1 MLIPFY
7 IMNSRNNEIAMDRVP
22 YKKLIRQVF
31 ASNASQIEVTST
43 TCVGLN
49 SAYQILDKYLND
61 FLSSSHPPTLIHLQS
76 SFTTAE
82 MRASVPALQN
92 LPIMR
97 QDLNLMNSRVQDLT
111 WRKDVAM
118 NAITAFYQSFDDFA
132 DRLRCARYAEIPLG
146 NLATDLGVQLNDVS
160 FGRLL
165 LANRHILWSSPE
177 NMPDLGNHDIK
188 GIIHR

>member
-1 MLIPFY
+1 M
-7 IMNSRNNEIAMDRVP
+7 A
-22 YKKLIRQVF
+22 
-31 ASNASQIEVTST
+31 
-43 TCVGLN
+43 
-49 SAYQILDKYLND
+49 
-61 FLSSSHPPTLIHLQS
+61 
-76 SFTTAE
+76 
-82 MRASVPALQN
+82 
-92 LPIMR
+92 
-97 QDLNLMNSRVQDLT
+97 
-111 WRKDVAM
+111 KDVAM

-188 GIIHR
+188 GILGK

>member
-1 MLIPFY
+1 
-7 IMNSRNNEIAMDRVP
+7 MNSRNNEIAMDRVP

-188 GIIHR
+188 GILGK